1 MLPENL
7 PRLVL
12 NSGYGPDLHV
22 HVIEETGGG
31 GGERNKGENSIQ
43 VYELMLICFTFIM
56 WPILKNM
63 VDLENVVNDRGCH
76 ALGNV
81 FQLWFASVLSAYPEI
96 PLRTR

>member
-1 MLPENL
+1 MFTLL
-7 PRLVL
+7 KKR
-12 NSGYGPDLHV
+12 
-22 HVIEETGGG
+22 GGG
-31 GGERNKGENSIQ
+31 GGGGKKKKGENSIQ